1 MQPKQFT
8 LNKFDL
14 PKRSIAQICH
24 AQITMFKY
32 TIRKN
37 VFRKVGIGQCTMLK
51 RTIVVLAHGQ
61 FGFVGKNLIRGI
73 WLLHVFF
80 IKF

>member
-1 MQPKQFT
+1 MQSKQFT
-8 LNKFDL
+8 LYKLDL
-14 PKRSIAQICH
+14 PKRSIAQTRH

-37 VFRKVGIGQCTMLK
+37 VFRKVGIGQCTMPK

-61 FGFVGKNLIRGI
+61 CCFIGKNLIRGI